1 MDFLSWFALILLI
14 FVICTLAYG
23 MVAMTDIPYRIAK
36 KRNHPH
42 QDAIHSACW
51 VSLFTLQVIWP
62 FIWIWAVAYHPAH
75 GYKGISREK
84 KDHMGE
90 EESEDT
96 TSRLV
101 MLEKRI
107 TSRASVA
114 VVMLSG
120 YPPATYDDQRK
131 AIVTEM

>member
-75 GYKGISREK
+75 GYKGIPQGQ
-84 KDHMGE
+84 KDETGE
-90 EESEDT
+90 EGSEDS
-96 TSRLV
+96 TSGLAT
-101 MLEKRI
+101 LEADISKSGRSLMTKSR
-107 TSRASVA
+107 TSA
-114 VVMLSG
+114 
-120 YPPATYDDQRK
+120 
-131 AIVTEM
+131 